1 MAERADGSIIVDT
14 EIDTEGFK
22 AGSNKIQKAISSM
35 NSKMKNL
42 GPTFQKALSGSASA
56 MSSFDAKATVLE
68 STISEI
74 ETELQKLGSAK
85 VPTDTYAGLIESAD
99 KCGYKLDTSYQKQKK
114 MKATGVSKNS

>member
-1 MAERADGSIIVDT
+1 MAEHADGSIIVDT

-56 MSSFDAKATVLE
+56 MSSFDAKATILE

-85 VPTDTYAGLIESAD
+85 VPTDIYAGLIESAD
-99 KCGYKLDTSYQKQKK
+99 KCGYKLDTLYQKQKK
-114 MKATGVSKNS
+114 